1 MFLRFFIFISL
12 QRLRLR
18 KASLYEEMLSEFA
31 DFWSGKGRAI
41 VLRKW
46 REKYGELME
55 EEEEEEIDLESAVDS
70 YVKEV
75 VGPKVEEERRRRE
88 EEAAERE
95 RRRREKKGRKKKEE
109 KEVSEYD

>member
-1 MFLRFFIFISL
+1 
-12 QRLRLR
+12 
-18 KASLYEEMLSEFA
+18 MLSEFA
-31 DFWSGKGRAI
+31 EFWSDKGRAI

-55 EEEEEEIDLESAVDS
+55 EEGEEEEETDLKSAVDS

-109 KEVSEYD
+109 EKEKQASEYD